1 MRDYEPKKQTP
12 ALLTFDLD
20 GTLIN
25 DEKVITPATMAEL
38 DKARDRG
45 HRITISTGRPF
56 SSAKIL
62 ISKLGLDKYN
72 PLVSC
77 FNGGCIVDWATGD
90 VKLKKTLDYETAKGI
105 REIIRSYGR
114 HFHTYTDTEVLTEKE
129 TEEVIYYGNYVN
141 LKYRLVDD
149 VLVEEPN
156 PYKYIIMH
164 LTDKSKLVPIQTEI
178 LEKYG
183 DKVQCVFSGD
193 KFLEVIPL
201 SSGKGAALL
210 GMCELLGIP
219 RENSYAF
226 ADEDNDISM
235 LLAAEHGVA
244 LVNGSK
250 GAKKA
255 ADYITFKDNNHD
267 GLVTFLNCI

>member
-1 MRDYEPKKQTP
+1 M
-12 ALLTFDLD
+12 
-20 GTLIN
+20 
-25 DEKVITPATMAEL
+25 
-38 DKARDRG
+38 
-45 HRITISTGRPF
+45 
-56 SSAKIL
+56 
-62 ISKLGLDKYN
+62 
-72 PLVSC
+72 C
-77 FNGGCIVDWATGD
+77 
-90 VKLKKTLDYETAKGI
+90 KKTLDYETAAEI

-114 HFHTYTDTEVLTEKE
+114 HFHTYTDTEVLTERD
-129 TEEVIYYGNYVN
+129 TEEVQYYGSYVN
-141 LKYRLVDD
+141 LNYRVVPD
-149 VLVEEPN
+149 VLAEEPN
-156 PYKYIIMH
+156 PYKFIIMH

-193 KFLEVIPL
+193 MFLEVIPL

-219 RENSYAF
+219 KENSYAF

-235 LLAAEHGVA
+235 LSAAAHGVA

-255 ADYITFKDNNHD
+255 ADYITFADNNHD
-267 GLVTFLNCI
+267 GLVPFLNCL